1 MKPVFHS
8 FQSPAGIVSAS
19 ADTDAGRIIETFT
32 DDDFRALCHQRCIFD
47 YIVPGTRG
55 MVAKI
60 QPDGTTA
67 DFDLYEY
74 TARNTDKVFSLITQ
88 PLEPAF

>member
-8 FQSPAGIVSAS
+8 FQSPSGIVSAS
-19 ADTDAGRIIETFT
+19 GHADSGPITETFT
-32 DDDFRALCHQRCIFD
+32 DDDFRHRCHLHGIFD

-55 MVAKI
+55 MVAKV

-74 TARNTDKVFSLITQ
+74 TAHNTDKVFSLITA
-88 PLEPAF
+88 PLAPAF